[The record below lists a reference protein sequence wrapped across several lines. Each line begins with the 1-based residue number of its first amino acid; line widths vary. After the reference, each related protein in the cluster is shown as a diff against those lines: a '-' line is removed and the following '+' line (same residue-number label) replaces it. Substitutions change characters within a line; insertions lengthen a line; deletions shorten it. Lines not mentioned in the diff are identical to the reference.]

1 MTPATIAVTITII
14 TFVIIIAMWV
24 AVFKTFKRASRIM
37 LAIWLVIL
45 SAAIYGCANLTSLRL
60 TTPTVAQSL
69 MASGIK
75 PRQSYPLFVGVDRDD
90 DQATWATID
99 PSTYNGRT
107 VNMNIHVRSSSRQ
120 GGDTLTCTIP
130 VQRKS
135 IDRDRDISPDAS
147 SVAFLIYKNAPS
159 GVKARH
165 FAGVLYDQATDY
177 GGCVGLVLAITGPDV
192 HPVIALSAQDRA
204 QLESGRSS

>member
-45 SAAIYGCANLTSLRL
+45 SAAIYGCANLISLQL
-60 TTPTVAQSL
+60 TAPTVAQSL
-69 MASGIK
+69 AASGIH
-75 PRQSYPLFVGVDRDD
+75 PRQSYPLSVGTNRDD
-90 DQATWATID
+90 NQVVWATID
-99 PSTYNGRT
+99 PSSYDGRT
-107 VNMNIHVRSSSRQ
+107 ARMHLHVRQ
-120 GGDTLTCTIP
+120 GGSILTCTIP
-130 VQRKS
+130 VQRQS

-159 GVKARH
+159 GVKVRR
-165 FAGVLYDQATDY
+165 FAGVLYDEAVGY
-177 GGCVGLVLAITGPDV
+177 GGCVGLVLSITGPDV

>member
-45 SAAIYGCANLTSLRL
+45 SAAIYGCANLISLRL
-60 TTPTVAQSL
+60 TAPTVAQSL
-69 MASGIK
+69 ATSGIH
-75 PRQSYPLFVGVDRDD
+75 PRQSYPLSVGTDRDD
-90 DQATWATID
+90 NQVVWATID
-99 PSTYNGRT
+99 PSSYDGRT
-107 VNMNIHVRSSSRQ
+107 VSMNLHVRQ
-120 GGDTLTCTIP
+120 GDSVLTCTIP

-147 SVAFLIYKNAPS
+147 SVTFLIYKNAPS
-159 GVKARH
+159 GVKVRR
-165 FAGVLYDQATDY
+165 FAGVLYDEAVGY
-177 GGCVGLVLAITGPDV
+177 GGCVGLVLSITGPDV
-192 HPVIALSAQDRA
+192 HPVIALTTEDRA
-204 QLESGRSS
+204 RLERSS

>member
-1 MTPATIAVTITII
+1 MAPVVIAIII
-14 TFVIIIAMWV
+14 TVITVAIIIVFWV
-24 AVFKTFKRASRIM
+24 TMFRTFRRSSHIM
-37 LAIWLVIL
+37 LFIWCAIL
-45 SAAIYGCANLTSLRL
+45 SAALYGCANLVSLRL
-60 TTPTVAQSL
+60 TAPTVAQSL
-69 MASGIK
+69 AASGIQ
-75 PRQSYPLFVGVDRDD
+75 PRQSYALSIGTNRDD
-90 DQATWATID
+90 NQVVWATID
-99 PSTYNGRT
+99 PSSYDGRT
-107 VNMNIHVRSSSRQ
+107 VSMNLHVRQ
-120 GGDTLTCTIP
+120 GDNVLTCTIP

-135 IDRDRDISPDAS
+135 VDRDADINPPAS
-147 SVAFLIYKNAPS
+147 SVTFLIYKNAPS